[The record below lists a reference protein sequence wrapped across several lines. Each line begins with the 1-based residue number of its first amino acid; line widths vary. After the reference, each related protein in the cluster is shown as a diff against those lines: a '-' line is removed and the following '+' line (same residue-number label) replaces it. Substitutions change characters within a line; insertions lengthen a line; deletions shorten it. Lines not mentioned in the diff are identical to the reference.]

1 MKFWLK
7 IFLIFIFFAP
17 QVFAIDWNLKNE
29 GVEIQVPQGGN
40 PEDALNNNTTKETTI
55 DAKTGK
61 IKELNNL
68 EQSKKYEKENEENYK
83 KIKNQQNQITQTDI
97 QNSLK
102 SGLSKIDAHQKLL
115 EYCAQKQKEYEK
127 LKNEGKI
134 GLIGY
139 YDPVCDLDGKEYENF
154 METVNTA
161 ISTIFRLAILLA
173 VLAGVWAG
181 IKYFWASYNGE
192 EKLVEENRAM
202 LKNILI
208 GLILIILS
216 WYIVDWIVSFFSSGK
231 YSGLK

>member
-1 MKFWLK
+1 M
-7 IFLIFIFFAP
+7 
-17 QVFAIDWNLKNE
+17 
-29 GVEIQVPQGGN
+29 
-40 PEDALNNNTTKETTI
+40 
-55 DAKTGK
+55 
-61 IKELNNL
+61 
-68 EQSKKYEKENEENYK
+68 
-83 KIKNQQNQITQTDI
+83 
-97 QNSLK
+97 
-102 SGLSKIDAHQKLL
+102 
-115 EYCAQKQKEYEK
+115 
-127 LKNEGKI
+127 
-134 GLIGY
+134 IGY

-192 EKLVEENRAM
+192 EKLVEENKSM